1 MHLLRIVDTFAARWT
16 RYIAWFSLATVALS
30 TLLCSIAVWYLMN
43 GAHRWQAA
51 RWDDDTFQVIY
62 HRLIR
67 DSSILVA
74 LIVGFG
80 VLIVVTVVRRWNT
93 ALVLVL
99 VYALMGL
106 SSWLALNLFALQ
118 SLP

>member
-1 MHLLRIVDTFAARWT
+1 MHFLRIVDTFAARWT
-16 RYIAWFSLATVALS
+16 RYIAWFSLAIVALS
-30 TLLCSIAVWYLMN
+30 TLLCFISAWYLMN
-43 GAHRWQAA
+43 GTHRPQAA
-51 RWDDDTFQVIY
+51 RWDADTFEVIY

-67 DSSILVA
+67 HSSILIS
-74 LIVGFG
+74 LTVGFC
-80 VLIVVTVVRRWNT
+80 VLIVSGVVRRWS
-93 ALVLVL
+93 AGLVLVL